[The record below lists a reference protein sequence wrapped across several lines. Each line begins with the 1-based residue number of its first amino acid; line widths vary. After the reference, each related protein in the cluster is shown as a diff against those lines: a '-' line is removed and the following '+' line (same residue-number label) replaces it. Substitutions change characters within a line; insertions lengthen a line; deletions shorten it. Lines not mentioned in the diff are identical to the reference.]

1 MEHMIDAVEFP
12 GPLHGDHIL
21 GLRHHADH
29 AMIPSLIITDRTD
42 ILVSQVLTDGAGP
55 DRLLWLSVMAAANS
69 AAASRRHT
77 QDVKSQPLRR
87 LSADA
92 RQSCKLFRQPLQCSR
107 KVPHLTAA
115 RSG

>member
-55 DRLLWLSVMAAANS
+55 DRRFGVGNGGCKFRRRL
-69 AAASRRHT
+69 RRHT

-92 RQSCKLFRQPLQCSR
+92 RQSCKLFRQPLQCGR